1 MRPTHGWRGESAI
14 IHRDNKVYVALR
26 YGPEVPRRWDVALDP
41 VEWIGMTA
49 MSAPIAKDQFSF
61 SLGNVSY
68 IGPAYE
74 DAQTPFV
81 KPRARGVGQWF
92 SAFVAAVGAWRQ
104 RQAVLQEMQ
113 LMTDRELSDI
123 GLSRADLARVFE
135 PTFAAEHAR
144 GRDYIAY

>member
-1 MRPTHGWRGESAI
+1 MRFTHGWRGESAI
-14 IHRDNKVYVALR
+14 IHRGNKGYVAVQ
-26 YGPEVPRRWDVALDP
+26 YGPEVSCRCDTTLDP
-41 VEWIGMTA
+41 VDWIGMTV
-49 MSAPIAKDQFSF
+49 MSAPTAKDQFSF

-74 DAQTPFV
+74 DAQAPSV
-81 KPRARGVGQWF
+81 KPGASGIRQWF
-92 SAFVAAVGAWRQ
+92 AAFVAAVSAWRQ

-123 GLSRADLARVFE
+123 GLSRVDLTRVFE
-135 PTFAAEHAR
+135 PTFAADHAR

>member
-1 MRPTHGWRGESAI
+1 MRLTHGWRGESAI
-14 IHRDNKVYVALR
+14 IHRGNKDYVAVQ
-26 YGPEVPRRWDVALDP
+26 YGPEVSCRCDTTLDP
-41 VEWIGMTA
+41 VDWIGMTV
-49 MSAPIAKDQFSF
+49 MSAPTAKDQFSF

-74 DAQTPFV
+74 DAQAPSV
-81 KPRARGVGQWF
+81 KPGASGIRQWF
-92 SAFVAAVGAWRQ
+92 AAFVAAVSAWRQ

-123 GLSRADLARVFE
+123 GLSRVDLTRVFE
-135 PTFAAEHAR
+135 PTFAADHAR

>member
-1 MRPTHGWRGESAI
+1 M
-14 IHRDNKVYVALR
+14 
-26 YGPEVPRRWDVALDP
+26 LDP
-41 VEWIGMTA
+41 VDWIGMIA
-49 MSAPIAKDQFSF
+49 MSAPTVKDQFSF

-74 DAQTPFV
+74 DAQTPAV
-81 KPRARGVGQWF
+81 KMRPSGLRQWF
-92 SAFVAAVGAWRQ
+92 AAFVAAVSAWRQ

-113 LMTDRELSDI
+113 LMTDRELADI

-135 PTFAAEHAR
+135 PSFAADHAR

>member
-1 MRPTHGWRGESAI
+1 MNAPTAR
-14 IHRDNKVYVALR
+14 
-26 YGPEVPRRWDVALDP
+26 
-41 VEWIGMTA
+41 
-49 MSAPIAKDQFSF
+49 DQFSF

-74 DAQTPFV
+74 DAQTPSV
-81 KPRARGVGQWF
+81 KPRPSGVRQWF
-92 SAFVAAVGAWRQ
+92 AAFVAAVSAWRQ

-135 PTFAAEHAR
+135 PAFAADHSR

>member
-1 MRPTHGWRGESAI
+1 MRPAHGWRGESAI
-14 IHRDNKVYVALR
+14 IHRGNKVYVALR
-26 YGPEVPRRWDVALDP
+26 HGPEVSRQWDATLDP
-41 VEWIGMTA
+41 VDWIGMTV
-49 MSAPIAKDQFSF
+49 MNAPTAKDQFSF

-74 DAQTPFV
+74 DAQTPAV
-81 KPRARGVGQWF
+81 KPRPSGVGQWF
-92 SAFVAAVGAWRQ
+92 TAFVAAISAWRQ

-123 GLSRADLARVFE
+123 GLSRADLGRVFE
-135 PTFAAEHAR
+135 PAFAADHGR

>member
-1 MRPTHGWRGESAI
+1 MQ
-14 IHRDNKVYVALR
+14 
-26 YGPEVPRRWDVALDP
+26 YGPEVSCRCDTTLDP
-41 VEWIGMTA
+41 VDWIGMTV
-49 MSAPIAKDQFSF
+49 MSAPTAKDQFSF

-74 DAQTPFV
+74 DAQAPSV
-81 KPRARGVGQWF
+81 KPGASGIRQWF
-92 SAFVAAVGAWRQ
+92 AAFVAAVSAWRQ

-123 GLSRADLARVFE
+123 GLSRVDLTRVFE
-135 PTFAAEHAR
+135 PTFAADHAR